1 MRTSFAARAAAVL
14 ATAAVSLTIAAPPA
28 TAVETP
34 ATFTTFKISSNV
46 ITDRPSTQFFG
57 TVETSTT
64 SSPIVSATTRVA
76 VNGVVRGTVP
86 LILGTG
92 NGGVDV
98 PRVWGAGEVRLGPT
112 TFTYADGTTST
123 TTRVAYF
130 NARRDIKVNR
140 ADNVALTVKRSGD
153 RLRFRVKKL
162 TVIVPTTG
170 RYTSL
175 RKVRLQ
181 SLRNGS
187 WRDVA
192 RIKLNRAGNG
202 SASFAIA
209 KKYRYRLIS
218 DQSATQVG
226 FTSARTGKI

>member
-1 MRTSFAARAAAVL
+1 MRTSLAARAAAVL
-14 ATAAVSLTIAAPPA
+14 AAAAVSLTFAAAPA

-34 ATFTTFKISSNV
+34 ATFTTFSITSNV
-46 ITDRPSTQFFG
+46 ITSRPTTQFFG
-57 TVETSTT
+57 TVQTT
-64 SSPIVSATTRVA
+64 TPSSPIVSASTSVA
-76 VNGVVRGTVP
+76 VNGVVKGSVP

-123 TTRVAYF
+123 TTRVTYF

-140 ADNVALTVKRSGD
+140 ADNIALTVKRSGD
-153 RLRFRVKKL
+153 LVRFRVKKL
-162 TVIVPTTG
+162 TVIVPESG

-175 RKVRLQ
+175 RKIRLQ
-181 SLRNGS
+181 SLRSGT
-187 WRDVA
+187 WRDIA

-202 SASFAIA
+202 SVSFTMK

-226 FTSARTGKI
+226 FTSAKTGKI